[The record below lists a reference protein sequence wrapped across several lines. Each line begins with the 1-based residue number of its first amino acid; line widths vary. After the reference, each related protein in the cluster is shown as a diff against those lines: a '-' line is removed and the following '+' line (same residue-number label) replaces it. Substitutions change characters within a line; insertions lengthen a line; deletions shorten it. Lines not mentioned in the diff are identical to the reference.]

1 MPDTVVDFINTT
13 KQYTDFVT
21 GVTLVSNSATETAVV
36 KDIQLSNP
44 NSQTFKYTVGNVE
57 VANSN
62 SQKLTGSELIG
73 ASKSLVMGLAGNPV
87 ANQIYS
93 AVNTNT
99 IYPNPISTFFD
110 NAIPSS
116 LASDNSTI
124 TITTLSTTP
133 YFICF
138 GANGDFYYGNNNSTS
153 LYRRAGGVNGTET
166 TVMSG
171 GQACALSFD
180 GRYIYGFWVN
190 QNGMTVY
197 DTQTNTQLT
206 SGSISGF
213 SGTITNQSSSASMDG
228 YVVLKFDGSSGGS
241 MFLINGATR
250 TSSFSFAPTA
260 NGGQRFNMAM
270 GKNSI
275 GNYYIVRGDAGALRV
290 FSLGSNLANPV
301 YTLVGNYSSPSGWST
316 GDNVNGNAYLRNPSA
331 PRIIISAGGSDP
343 MGYID
348 LNTFISSASGAVGSI
363 KISNVTVA
371 QSYAMTLLVSP
382 AKAITDFG
390 TIGIR
395 ATGIKTT

>member
-1 MPDTVVDFINTT
+1 
-13 KQYTDFVT
+13 
-21 GVTLVSNSATETAVV
+21 
-36 KDIQLSNP
+36 
-44 NSQTFKYTVGNVE
+44 
-57 VANSN
+57 
-62 SQKLTGSELIG
+62 
-73 ASKSLVMGLAGNPV
+73 
-87 ANQIYS
+87 
-93 AVNTNT
+93 
-99 IYPNPISTFFD
+99 
-110 NAIPSS
+110 
-116 LASDNSTI
+116 
-124 TITTLSTTP
+124 
-133 YFICF
+133 
-138 GANGDFYYGNNNSTS
+138 
-153 LYRRAGGVNGTET
+153 
-166 TVMSG
+166 
-171 GQACALSFD
+171 
-180 GRYIYGFWVN
+180 
-190 QNGMTVY
+190 
-197 DTQTNTQLT
+197 
-206 SGSISGF
+206 
-213 SGTITNQSSSASMDG
+213 
-228 YVVLKFDGSSGGS
+228 

-371 QSYAMTLLVSP
+371 SSYAMTLLVSP